1 MYTSNYYA
9 LTVKLYIYLFLS
21 LIFEMVIVASDI
33 NNEFYALLL
42 YLLFTL
48 WYFNFISLNTIL
60 TVGLIIY
67 LLYETGAIYKIEQK
81 ITDAYIK
88 QVKNI
93 HENTGFILAQF
104 HSKNTDP
111 ISNLQL

>member
-1 MYTSNYYA
+1 MYTSNYYGLA
-9 LTVKLYIYLFLS
+9 LKIYTYLFIS
-21 LIFEMVIVASDI
+21 LFFEIIVATFNVDEMYS
-33 NNEFYALLL
+33 LLI
-42 YLLFTL
+42 YILFTL

-81 ITDAYIK
+81 ITDTYIK

-104 HSKNTDP
+104 HSKNSDP